1 MGTLVYELAEDRDGD
16 IQGRSGLREYLRSQ
30 EAGIGR
36 VRGCE
41 TGWRVALRSAPSSF
55 REFSMLRWAVV
66 FLVIAII
73 AAVFGFGGIAGEA
86 AWIAKVLAL
95 VFVVLLVVSLAMGK
109 KPKL

>member
-1 MGTLVYELAEDRDGD
+1 
-16 IQGRSGLREYLRSQ
+16 
-30 EAGIGR
+30 
-36 VRGCE
+36 
-41 TGWRVALRSAPSSF
+41 
-55 REFSMLRWAVV
+55 MLRWAVV
-66 FLVIAII
+66 FLVTAII